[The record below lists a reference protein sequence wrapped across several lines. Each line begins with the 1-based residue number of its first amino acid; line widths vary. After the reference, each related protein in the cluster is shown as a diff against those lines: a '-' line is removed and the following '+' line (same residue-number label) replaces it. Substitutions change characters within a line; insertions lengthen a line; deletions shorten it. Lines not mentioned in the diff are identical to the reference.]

1 MSTSP
6 SGAVTATPRTAPPD
20 RPLFARIVG
29 VILRPRRTLR
39 DVSEAPRWLGVL
51 LVAAVAGALAGAL
64 LMETEIGQQA
74 LVDQWER
81 TAIAFGHD
89 VDDAQY
95 ARLEALSARDGAAYA
110 AGMALLEGPAVTLVA
125 AAVLFLADARRR
137 GVEFRRVLAVTAHA
151 GVLLALRQIVAAP
164 LGYLRETT
172 ASATSLGVWFP
183 MFDEASP
190 VARVLASL
198 DLFVIWWAVVL
209 AIGIAVLTGRQARR
223 YLTVLLGAYAGLAIL
238 LAAAM
243 AMTGGTS

>member
-1 MSTSP
+1 
-6 SGAVTATPRTAPPD
+6 
-20 RPLFARIVG
+20 
-29 VILRPRRTLR
+29 VIFRPRRTLR
-39 DVSEAPRWLGVL
+39 AVSETPRWLGVL
-51 LVAAVAGALAGAL
+51 LVAAVAGMLAGAL

-95 ARLEALSARDGAAYA
+95 ARLEELSAHDGAAYA
-110 AGMALLEGPAVTLVA
+110 AGMALLQGPGVTLAA
-125 AAVLFLADARRR
+125 AAVLFLADARLR
-137 GVEFRRVLAVTAHA
+137 GIQFRRVLAVAAHA

-172 ASATSLGVWFP
+172 ASATSLGVWFSA
-183 MFDEASP
+183 FDEASP

-209 AIGIAVLTGRQARR
+209 AIGMAVLTGRPTRR
-223 YLTVLLGAYAGLAIL
+223 YGAAILGAYAGLAIL
-238 LAAAM
+238 LAVAM
-243 AMTGGTS
+243 ALTGGTS